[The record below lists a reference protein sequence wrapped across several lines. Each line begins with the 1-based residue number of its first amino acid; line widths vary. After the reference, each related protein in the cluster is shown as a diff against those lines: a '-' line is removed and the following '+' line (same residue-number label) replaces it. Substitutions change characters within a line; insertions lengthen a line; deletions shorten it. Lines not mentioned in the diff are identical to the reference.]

1 MNRYVPLAALDTPT
15 FPPPAFPEADSRLL
29 PKEAPPPL
37 VFLGNG
43 GGPGRQACLSQLSSK
58 NVPLQTATGVLDE
71 RSFAAWLANFS
82 APPIVLNVHKG
93 HASAPKCIETGPSAS
108 GTRSHPDIV
117 ALHVSAFNRPR
128 FPKEPKVPQR
138 ARAYPLCPSLLQ
150 GETIHSQEEFMP
162 HVGRHSTTLCLAR
175 LSRLCLDDISAIGLS
190 RVQRPHHF
198 CAQSE
203 RTPTTF
209 GVHGS
214 LFTPSARKQASTM
227 ADEYALLAK
236 IPSAE
241 RHRWV
246 AHEHRRRVARGSF
259 KRPRVTTLGVGA
271 REHLSG
277 AVRRAP
283 HLRTRGRLCD
293 ARRPTKAAERTR
305 RCKPHR

>member
-1 MNRYVPLAALDTPT
+1 MFLPLTGPVS
-15 FPPPAFPEADSRLL
+15 PRN
-29 PKEAPPPL
+29 PK
-37 VFLGNG
+37 FLNAHG
-43 GGPGRQACLSQLSSK
+43 LIL
-58 NVPLQTATGVLDE
+58 
-71 RSFAAWLANFS
+71 S
-82 APPIVLNVHKG
+82 APVYYK
-93 HASAPKCIETGPSAS
+93 ASLFIAR
-108 GTRSHPDIV
+108 RS
-117 ALHVSAFNRPR
+117 
-128 FPKEPKVPQR
+128 
-138 ARAYPLCPSLLQ
+138 C
-150 GETIHSQEEFMP
+150 MP